1 MSLADVLVADRGLG
15 ETGAVETLPET
26 VVAAAG
32 FVTRLG
38 DPLTLIVV
46 VAATYLLA
54 THLGVGAPRMA
65 TVLALAL
72 GAFTLTLAL
81 KHAFALP
88 RPPGAATDGYG
99 FPSGHAIGATV
110 VYGGLLAVL
119 PSNRRSAPA
128 VAVAGTLVVLVAASR
143 VVIGVHYL
151 VDVVVGVAVGL
162 AYLAAA
168 LRIGPGLVPGR
179 VTVAAARRVFAVAL
193 VVGLA
198 AVAVAVVKDT
208 VVAVAA
214 AGGGLLGWHLAA
226 DRVIAARGSLLGLV
240 LSVVTLVVVAASVVV
255 VLETGLSL
263 VAAAVLTV
271 SVVALLLAV
280 PGLADRFAKKERG
293 VGR

>member
-1 MSLADVLVADRGLG
+1 MSLDGLFVADRGLG
-15 ETGAVETLPET
+15 EAAFVETVPDV

-32 FVTRLG
+32 LVTRLG
-38 DPLTLIVV
+38 DPLTLLVI
-46 VAATYLLA
+46 VAAGYLLA
-54 THLGVGAPRMA
+54 NRLGVAPPRMA
-65 TVLALAL
+65 TALALAL
-72 GAFTLTLAL
+72 GAFALTLAL
-81 KHAFALP
+81 KHAFLLP
-88 RPPGAATDGYG
+88 RPPGAGVDGYG

-119 PSNRRSAPA
+119 PSERRSPAA
-128 VAVAGTLVVLVAASR
+128 VAAAGTLVVLVAASR

-168 LRIGPGLVPGR
+168 LRIGPGLVPDR
-179 VTVAAARRVFAVAL
+179 VTVADARRAFAVAL

-198 AVAVAVVKDT
+198 SVAVAVVKDT

-214 AGGGLLGWHLAA
+214 AGGGLIGWHLAA
-226 DRVIAARGSLLGLV
+226 DRIVAARGSLRGLV

-263 VAAAVLTV
+263 AVAAVLTV

-280 PGLADRFAKKERG
+280 PGLADQLAQKERG